1 MELRSWMER
10 WAMLPPAGGT
20 LLVAVSG
27 GRDSVCLLHYLA
39 SLPRDFTVAAA
50 HLDHGQRPT
59 AGRDVAFVRDL
70 CQKLGVPCY
79 VERADVPALAQ
90 AAGVG
95 LEEAGRRAR
104 YDFFLRTAEAIGA
117 QRIATA
123 HHADDQAETVLL
135 NLLRGTGPQGLAGI
149 PPVRGPIVRPLL
161 QTTRRE
167 IEDYLHEHGLSWVE
181 DETNADETLR
191 RNLLRHRLMPQLEQ
205 VHPGAA
211 GSICRAAELL
221 RQEDVFLDELA
232 AAYLPPEGAV
242 AERSRLLEAP
252 PVLRLRALRLLTE
265 RLPVGKKDFTATHY
279 RAMSDLLEGGGLLE
293 LPGRARAVCRGDE
306 LRLERTPSEPEALSL
321 HMGENIWGEYRLILS
336 EASAPEGACLHLRL
350 CTGALSVRPYRA
362 SDRLALPD
370 SRGSRSVKRLL
381 TERGFPPEQRGRIP
395 VLCVDD
401 TPAAVWGVGV
411 DKAFLPEESGQ
422 SICITV
428 STRRGEHNG

>member
-10 WAMLPPAGGT
+10 WDMLPPAGGT

-39 SLPRDFTVAAA
+39 SLPRDFAVAAA

-59 AGRDVAFVRDL
+59 AGRDVAFVRSL
-70 CQKLGVPCY
+70 CQKLEIPCY
-79 VERADVPALAQ
+79 VERADVPALARQ
-90 AAGVG
+90 WGVG

-104 YDFFLRTAEAIGA
+104 YDFFLRTAETIGA

-149 PPVRGPIVRPLL
+149 PPVRGNIVRPLL

-167 IEDYLHEHGLSWVE
+167 IEAYLREHDLTWVE
-181 DETNADETLR
+181 DETNQDEALR
-191 RNLLRHRLMPQLEQ
+191 RNLLRRQLMPQLEQ
-205 VHPGAA
+205 LHGGAA
-211 GSICRAAELL
+211 KNICRAAELL
-221 RQEDVFLDELA
+221 RQEDSFLDELA
-232 AAYLPPEGAV
+232 AAYLPPEGTAV
-242 AERSRLLEAP
+242 QRTRLLSAP
-252 PVLRLRALRLLTE
+252 PVLRLRALRLLAD
-265 RLPVGKKDFTATHY
+265 RLPVGKKDFTAAHY
-279 RAMSDLLEGGGLLE
+279 RAMSSLLERGGVLE
-293 LPGRARAVCRGDE
+293 LPGRARALCRGDT
-306 LRLERTPSEPEALSL
+306 LRLETAPPGPEPLTL
-321 HMGENIWGEYRLILS
+321 QPGENLWGDHCITLRI
-336 EASAPEGACLHLRL
+336 ASGPADGLHLRRDA
-350 CTGALSVRPYRA
+350 GALSVRPYRA
-362 SDRLALPD
+362 SDRLALPG

-381 TERGFPPEQRGRIP
+381 TERGFPPEQRSRIP
-395 VLCVDD
+395 VLCADD
-401 TPAAVWGVGV
+401 VPAAVWGVGV

>member
-39 SLPRDFTVAAA
+39 TLQRDFTVAAA

-59 AGRDVAFVRDL
+59 AGRDVAFVRSL
-70 CQKLGVPCY
+70 CQKLEIPCY
-79 VERADVPALAQ
+79 VERADVPALARQ
-90 AAGVG
+90 WGVG

-104 YDFFLRTAEAIGA
+104 YDFFLRTAETIGA

-149 PPVRGPIVRPLL
+149 PPVRGNIVRPLL

-167 IEDYLHEHGLSWVE
+167 IEAYLREHDLSWVE
-181 DETNADETLR
+181 DETNQDEGLK
-191 RNLLRHRLMPQLEQ
+191 RNLLRRQLMPQLEQ
-205 VHPGAA
+205 LHGGAA
-211 GSICRAAELL
+211 ANICRAAELL
-221 RQEDVFLDELA
+221 RQEDAYLDQLA
-232 AAYLPPEGAV
+232 AAYLPSEGTV
-242 AERSRLLEAP
+242 AERSRLLSAP
-252 PVLRLRALRLLTE
+252 PVLRLRAMRLLAE
-265 RLPVGKKDFTATHY
+265 RLPVGKKDFTAAHY
-279 RAMSDLLEGGGLLE
+279 RAMSSLLESGGVLE
-293 LPGRARAVCRGDE
+293 LPGRARALCRGDT
-306 LRLERTPSEPEALSL
+306 LRLETAPPGPEAQPL
-321 HMGENIWGEYRLILS
+321 HPGENSWGEYRLILS
-336 EASAPEGACLHLRL
+336 EAPVPEGEHLYLRSGA
-350 CTGALSVRPYRA
+350 GALSVRPYRA
-362 SDRLALPD
+362 SDRLELPD

-381 TERGFPPEQRGRIP
+381 TERGFPPERRSRVP
-395 VLCVDD
+395 VLCADD
-401 TPAAVWGVGV
+401 VPAAVWGVGV